1 MTKCKICKDNFKPI
15 NKKNTICSKEKCKKE
30 NHYLCIKKYMKSDKG
45 KIAIRKATKKQ
56 YEKNYV
62 RLIAENLINGVYVK
76 KYSNGKTD
84 VKITLYKKCSRDNCN
99 NTFYSIGNENI
110 ELGKFDK
117 KYCSRACSDREKE
130 KTRRKDIKFYNPQ
143 KRKEI
148 NKKRAEKRKIKR
160 LNDENYRLKLNE
172 KNKKYR
178 QSKKNCPIYK
188 AKTKLRM
195 AERDKRTKLTLPKIS
210 SELKKLTDFYKSKKE
225 YKNYNNLHADH
236 IYALKGKNY
245 SGLTNANNLQW
256 LPSELN
262 VKKSNMD
269 FEEWQKIC
277 KQNRR
282 EYTFILNKHGLK
294 FNRQY
299 ITVKI

>member
-1 MTKCKICKDNFKPI
+1 MK
-15 NKKNTICSKEKCKKE
+15 SEKCKKV
-30 NHYLCIKKYMKSDKG
+30 L
-45 KIAIRKATKKQ
+45 KKQ
-56 YEKNYV
+56 YEKKYIKLV
-62 RLIAENLINGVYVK
+62 AENLINGVYVK

-84 VKITLYKKCSRDNCN
+84 VKITLYKKCSRDNCD
-99 NTFYSIGNENI
+99 NTFYSIANENI
-110 ELGKFDK
+110 KLGKFDK
-117 KYCSRACSDREKE
+117 KYCSRTCSNNVREKIAFLNNPE
-130 KTRRKDIKFYNPQ
+130 KRI
-143 KRKEI
+143 I
-148 NKKRAEKRKIKR
+148 LNKKRAEKRKIKR
-160 LNDENYRLKLNE
+160 LTDKNYRLKQCE
-172 KNKKYR
+172 KGKKYR
-178 QSKKNCPIYK
+178 QSKKDCPIYK

-210 SELKKLTDFYKSKKE
+210 SELKKLTEFYKSKKE

>member
-1 MTKCKICKDNFKPI
+1 MTKCKICKDKFKPI
-15 NKKNTICSKEKCKKE
+15 SSRNIVCSKEKCKKE
-30 NHYLCIKKYMKSDKG
+30 NIYLCIKKYMKSEKG
-45 KIAIRKATKKQ
+45 KICLRKSKK
-56 YEKNYV
+56 KNRV
-62 RLIAENLINGVYVK
+62 KLVAKNLINGIYVK

-84 VKITLYKKCSRDNCN
+84 FKITLYRKCSKGNCN
-99 NTFYSIGNENI
+99 NTFYSIANENI

-117 KYCSRACSDREKE
+117 KYCSRICSNGVREKIAFLNNPE
-130 KTRRKDIKFYNPQ
+130 KRI
-143 KRKEI
+143 I
-148 NKKRAEKRKIKR
+148 LNKKRAEKRKTRR
-160 LNDENYRLKLNE
+160 LTDENYRLKE
-172 KNKKYR
+172 KERGKKYR
-178 QSKKNCPIYK
+178 QSKKGCLIYK

-195 AERDKRTKLTLPKIS
+195 AERDKRTRLTTPKIS
-210 SELKKLTDFYKSKKE
+210 SELKKLVAFYKSKKE

-269 FEEWQKIC
+269 FDKWQKIC
-277 KQNRR
+277 KQNRKQ
-282 EYTFILNKHGLK
+282 YIFILNKHGLK

-299 ITVKI
+299 ITIPL